1 MIAADT
7 RLQFSK
13 SKDTVGSSM
22 NPTWMAISNSDGA
35 GIISFIH
42 SLMQL
47 RPQALPFRCATIFS
61 YLCVVVALFGTA
73 MALRADL
80 VGGGALIAGRSL
92 VVMIGPTLLFMSIHF
107 YVSREHPTN
116 PNV

>member
-1 MIAADT
+1 MT
-7 RLQFSK
+7 
-13 SKDTVGSSM
+13 
-22 NPTWMAISNSDGA
+22 ISNSDGA
-35 GIISFIH
+35 GTISFVH

-80 VGGGALIAGRSL
+80 VGGDALIVISTVFFFFFCIDNVL
-92 VVMIGPTLLFMSIHF
+92 FDVVFDDNELSNAIKFFCKELDSHI
-107 YVSREHPTN
+107 TN
-116 PNV
+116 VIA